1 MLRIMRNICKK
12 YRRCR
17 DGCPLYNDEVCLIG
31 IPPVALTDDQ
41 IDKITT
47 IVEKE
52 KKKMINVWCS
62 TCEYKHLESECLGCA
77 KYDEYDNLI
86 ALNHYKKE
94 DEDEKIC
101 GDCKYTDH
109 KKSEPPCN
117 SCDLTFSNYMDKNK
131 KVKIDFDINDL
142 TKGVKKWE

>member
-1 MLRIMRNICKK
+1 M
-12 YRRCR
+12 
-17 DGCPLYNDEVCLIG
+17 
-31 IPPVALTDDQ
+31 
-41 IDKITT
+41 
-47 IVEKE
+47 
-52 KKKMINVWCS
+52 
-62 TCEYKHLESECLGCA
+62 SECCPWYDMCIYKTATCSVRYPDNGCVLYRWF
-77 KYDEYDNLI
+77 KELI
-86 ALNHYKKE
+86 SKE
-94 DEDEKIC
+94 NKGDC